1 MRKCGIFTI
10 GIVAAAW
17 LSACQPGTE
26 RPADQAEAAKT
37 QGTHHFGSIDFE
49 PCSLTSIDGGQT
61 TEAKCGHLEVAENP
75 AEPGGR
81 KIALNIA
88 WLSPS
93 SGTAA
98 ADPVFFLAG
107 GPGQAATEHAAAV
120 QRMLGAVGKQRDIVL
135 VDQRGTGQSNPL
147 ECRGADGKPLPL
159 DVMQAASEADSE
171 AYTRQC
177 ALGLEGRADPR
188 FYATTDAVRDLDAV
202 RAALGAEKI
211 NLIGVSYG
219 TRVAQQY
226 ASTYPEHTRSVVL
239 DGVVPNEL
247 VVGGEFASTLEDA
260 LALQSAQCRDNA
272 ACAERYPTDMRAQ
285 LRSVMETLR
294 DAPVEV
300 DYRDA
305 RSNLARRDTITA
317 DAVGSLAFMF
327 SYMPQTAS
335 LLPLTIDEAAQGR
348 YAPLMSLV
356 QMSAEQM
363 QGQMSR
369 GMQWSVVCTEDASRY
384 APDPKATRTIIGSE
398 LSALFF
404 APCAQ
409 WPHTSAPEGFNRA
422 FTSDLP
428 VLLLSGELDPV
439 TPPRYGE
446 QVVANLPHGRHL
458 VLKGQGH
465 NVSAIGCM
473 PKLLGQFVED
483 ADAKALDVACL
494 DNLSYVP
501 PFMHF
506 NGWSP

>member
-1 MRKCGIFTI
+1 MRNRGIFT
-10 GIVAAAW
+10 VAMAAAAW
-17 LSACQPGTE
+17 LVGCQPAADTAASTAGST
-26 RPADQAEAAKT
+26 PAASA
-37 QGTHHFGSIDFE
+37 HRFGRIDFE
-49 PCSLTSIDGGQT
+49 PCSLTSVGGGET
-61 TEAKCGHLEVAENP
+61 TEAKCGTLQVPENA
-75 AEPGGR
+75 AEPAGR
-81 KIALNIA
+81 QIALNIA
-88 WLSPS
+88 WLAPAN
-93 SGTAA
+93 GTAA

-107 GPGQAATEHAAAV
+107 GPGQAATQHAASV
-120 QRMLGAVGKQRDIVL
+120 RRMLGEVGKQRNIIL

-147 ECRGADGKPLPL
+147 DCRAADGSPLLL
-159 DVMQAASEADSE
+159 DPMKAPSDADSV

-177 ALGLEGRADPR
+177 IAGLAGRADPR

-202 RAALGAEKI
+202 RGALGAATI
-211 NLIGVSYG
+211 NLVGVSYG

-260 LALQSAQCRDNA
+260 LGLQSAQCRENP
-272 ACAERYPTDMRAQ
+272 ACAKRYPTDMRAQ
-285 LRSVMETLR
+285 LRTVMATLR

-300 DYRDA
+300 DYRDS
-305 RSNLARRDTITA
+305 RTNLARRDTITA
-317 DAVGSLAFMF
+317 DAVASLAFMF
-327 SYMPQTAS
+327 SYVPQTAS
-335 LLPLTIDEAAQGR
+335 LLPLTVDEAAHGR

-369 GMQWSVVCTEDASRY
+369 GMQWSVVCTEDAGRY
-384 APDPKATRTIIGSE
+384 LPDPSATGTIIGSE
-398 LSALFF
+398 LSAAFF

-409 WPHTSAPEGFNRA
+409 WPHVPAPAEFSRPFA
-422 FTSDLP
+422 SDLP

-446 QVVANLPHGRHL
+446 QVLAHLPHGRHL

-465 NVSAIGCM
+465 NVSAIGCL
-473 PKLLGQFVED
+473 PKLLGQFLES
-483 ADAKALDVACL
+483 ADAKALDAACL

-501 PFMHF
+501 PFVNF